1 MAGNPLV
8 KFFRLS
14 ASERGLFT
22 RTVLILAAA
31 RLATWVLPF
40 NTARRLV
47 VTRPRRE
54 GAASFTNEQI
64 HWAITNAQRLV
75 PQATC
80 LPQALTAESL
90 LHRAG
95 RAAVLRVG
103 VKKPASGK
111 FIAHAWVVSE
121 GRIVVGAL
129 PPHEMVEF
137 TPLPPLP
144 GIWPDPGSK
153 RTM

>member
-1 MAGNPLV
+1 MAGSPLG

-14 ASERGLFT
+14 ASERGLFM

-31 RLATWVLPF
+31 RLAIWVLPF

-47 VTRPRRE
+47 VTRPRRA
-54 GAASFTNEQI
+54 GTASCTNDQI
-64 HWAITNAQRLV
+64 HWAITNAQRFV

-95 RAAVLRVG
+95 RRAVLRIG

-129 PPHEMVEF
+129 PRAEMDEF

-144 GIWPDPGSK
+144 SIWPDSGVADDS
-153 RTM
+153 